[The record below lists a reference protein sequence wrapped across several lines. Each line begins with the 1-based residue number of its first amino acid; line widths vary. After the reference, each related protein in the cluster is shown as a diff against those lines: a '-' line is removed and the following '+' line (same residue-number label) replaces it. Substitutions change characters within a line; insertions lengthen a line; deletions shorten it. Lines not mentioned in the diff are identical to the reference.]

1 LSEFRSWRSGSQAED
16 RIQGASRRTTAAAA
30 LATKAMAA
38 PGAAVLPFLVT
49 GVQAGAGRGASA
61 RAGLPRVRIWERSP
75 EKAEQLAAQ
84 VGAEAAPTESA
95 DVAHGLGKRRMAI
108 AVYGSLRSLSTVLRG
123 RDCGK

>member
-1 LSEFRSWRSGSQAED
+1 
-16 RIQGASRRTTAAAA
+16 
-30 LATKAMAA
+30 MAA

-123 RDCGK
+123 ESCGK